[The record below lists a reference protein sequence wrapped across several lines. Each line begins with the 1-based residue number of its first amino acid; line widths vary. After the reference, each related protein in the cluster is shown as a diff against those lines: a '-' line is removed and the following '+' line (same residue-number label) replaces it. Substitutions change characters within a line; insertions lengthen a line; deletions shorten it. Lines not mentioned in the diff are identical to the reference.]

1 MSSGAAPGGSSASGT
16 AAPPPGAPDPQPPA
30 PAGDSSAVAPV
41 LSYGRVQSRR
51 ERGMAPAAVFLYP
64 LTVLWITLQRMAR
77 NWRLLGALL
86 AGLVLVAGLAAAV
99 PIYTAAGLQ
108 RSFIEHWHAVD
119 DFRPPFAVIMA
130 HRNSRRRE
138 PVTHEHLGRLRRYLD
153 GELRGRIGHRALA
166 TSFYGSFGS
175 DFVLL
180 NEAADPAGR
189 ATRAELSFMSNLVA
203 YSEIRLGRWY
213 APRADGVVEVVADEK
228 TLDDLELVVGGRYV
242 WAYQLL
248 PDEELSGLR
257 IEPYR
262 EQRFALMPLEVVG
275 MFRPELT
282 IDEDGDG
289 TPDKSSVTTREW
301 IYPPL
306 PGRLFMSPEAFRDM
320 QSAGLR
326 TSTYDLQWVFD
337 DRVTRVDQLG
347 RLISDLQAIEKR
359 AGELVPYATQGTY
372 TRYWLAPLEFF
383 QRFKTILDQVALFL
397 FSLAAPTIGMILVY
411 VMLIAAL
418 AVERRVS
425 EISVL
430 HSRGAG
436 RAQVLASFTL
446 EWILLAAVAAL
457 IGPHL
462 GLVIARLVGS
472 AQGFLEFTANAD
484 NEAARLPLVV
494 TEQSQRFAVLA
505 TLVAVAAAVAPV
517 IASSR
522 FSIVTLR
529 QVQARGMRRSFWHRY
544 FLDVILLGLAFYG
557 YSALRW
563 QQVRLTTEA
572 TVDADP
578 ILFLVPVAFFIG
590 GGLLLL
596 RLYPLAM
603 AGLGWLS
610 NRFRGIV
617 LQLTFRRLSR
627 SGGQYVSLLVL
638 LILTVAMGLY
648 NGSAARTLLVNFED
662 RIRYRHGAELVVRE
676 AWTPPEELQA
686 AQQAGA
692 PAPTSPDQPRP
703 TAETEPPFFKRLEI
717 EGVEAA
723 ARVLMRRAEA
733 RNASLHAG
741 SVTMMAIV
749 PHEFAPVAWSRDD
762 LFDPHFYDY
771 LIQLGKHREGALVS
785 SELKR
790 RGKLEPG
797 DRITVNYNNQPIDAY
812 VVGTVPYWPSLNPA
826 RRPFVILNLDHV
838 QDFTALEPYD
848 SWYTVSSPEVI
859 PHILERLPSIG
870 VWPWQVLDTEQ
881 ILRELHREPYRR
893 GFFGILTIGFLA
905 AAVVAVLAFVVYT
918 IYATRQRLIQFG
930 ALRANGLSLL
940 QTLGVVGLEQILT
953 VGIGL
958 AIGIVAGNAATTLFL
973 PFLRDRAS
981 EVQPVPP
988 FLIVTELTDLTRI
1001 VAIVGAAFV
1010 IGVVALALFLVR
1022 ARLASALRLGEE
1034 A

>member
-1 MSSGAAPGGSSASGT
+1 MSDAGGGYDSGV
-16 AAPPPGAPDPQPPA
+16 PPA
-30 PAGDSSAVAPV
+30 PAAAPS
-41 LSYGRVQSRR
+41 LSYGRVGSRR
-51 ERGMAPAAVFLYP
+51 ERGLAPSVVVLYP

-108 RSFIEHWHAVD
+108 RSFIQHWRQQD
-119 DFRPPFAVIMA
+119 EFRPPFAVIMA
-130 HRNSRRRE
+130 HRNSRRKE
-138 PVTHEHLGRLRRYLD
+138 PVTAEQLTRLQRYLD
-153 GELRGRIGHRALA
+153 GDLQGRVGHPAIA

-180 NEAADPAGR
+180 NNEADPSGR
-189 ATRAELSFMSNLVA
+189 ATRAELSFMSNLAEHADLAV
-203 YSEIRLGRWY
+203 GRWY
-213 APRADGVVEVVADEK
+213 EARDDGVVEVVADEK
-228 TLDDLELVVGGRYV
+228 TLDDLELIVGGRYV
-242 WAYQLL
+242 WAYQML
-248 PDEELSGLR
+248 PNEEIADLPVETYQR
-257 IEPYR
+257 
-262 EQRFALMPLEVVG
+262 QRFALTPIEVVG
-275 MFRPELT
+275 MFRPQAE
-282 IDEDGDG
+282 
-289 TPDKSSVTTREW
+289 VTTREW
-301 IYPPL
+301 VYPPL
-306 PGRLFMSPEAFRDM
+306 PGRLFMAPEEFARM
-320 QSAGLR
+320 QHAGLR

-337 DRVTRVDQLG
+337 DRVIRVDQVG
-347 RLISDLQAIEKR
+347 RLIADLTAVEER
-359 AGELVPYATQGTY
+359 AAQIAPGTKYWLVP
-372 TRYWLAPLEFF
+372 LDFF
-383 QRFKTILDQVALFL
+383 GKFKTTLDQVALFL

-418 AVERRVS
+418 AVERRVT

-436 RAQVLASFTL
+436 RMQVLASFAL
-446 EWILLAAVAAL
+446 EWLILAAAAAL
-457 IGPHL
+457 VGPYLGVAIG
-462 GLVIARLVGS
+462 RLV
-472 AQGFLEFTANAD
+472 ANVQGFLDFSAGGAAAAAVP
-484 NEAARLPLVV
+484 EAAAAVPEAPAAAGPAPLAPTAERQLPVVV
-494 TEQSQRFAVLA
+494 TEQSRRFALLA
-505 TLVAVAAAVAPV
+505 TAVAVLAAVAPV

-522 FSIVTLR
+522 FSVVTLR

-544 FLDVILLGLAFYG
+544 FLDLILLGLAFYG

-563 QQVRLTTEA
+563 QQVRLATEA

-590 GGLLLL
+590 TGLVAL
-596 RLYPLAM
+596 RLYPFAM

-627 SGGQYVSLLVL
+627 SSGQYVSLLVL
-638 LILTVAMGLY
+638 LILTVAMGIY

-662 RIRYRHGAELVVRE
+662 RVRYMNGAELVIRE
-676 AWTPPEELQA
+676 AWESPEEQQA
-686 AQQAGA
+686 AGMAGA
-692 PAPTSPDQPRP
+692 VQPTSYDQPRSP
-703 TAETEPPFFKRLEI
+703 AAAEPPFFKRLEI

-723 ARVLMRRAEA
+723 ARVLVRRAEA

-749 PHEFAPVAWSRDD
+749 PHEFAPVAWARPD
-762 LFDPHFYDY
+762 LFNPHFYDY
-771 LIQLGKHREGALVS
+771 LTQLSNHRQGALVS
-785 SELKR
+785 AELKR

-797 DRITVNYNNQPIDAY
+797 DPLTINYNNQRIDAY
-812 VVGTVPYWPSLNPA
+812 VVGVVPYWPSLNPEH
-826 RRPFVILNLDHV
+826 RPFVVMNLDHV
-838 QDFTALEPYD
+838 QEFTALEPYD
-848 SWYTVSSPEVI
+848 SWYDITGPEAI
-859 PHILERLPSIG
+859 PHIVQRLVSIG
-870 VWPWQVLDTEQ
+870 VWEWKRLDTEQ
-881 ILRELHREPYRR
+881 ILRDLHREPYRR

-905 AAVVAVLAFVVYT
+905 AAAVAVLAFVVYT
-918 IYATRQRLIQFG
+918 IYSTRQRLIQFG
-930 ALRANGLSLL
+930 ALRANGLSLV
-940 QTLGVVGLEQILT
+940 QTLGVVGLEQLLT

-958 AIGIVAGNAATTLFL
+958 AIGIAGGNAATTLFL

-988 FLIVTELTDLTRI
+988 FVIVTDLDDLTRM

-1010 IGVVALALFLVR
+1010 IAVAALALFLVR